1 MATITSVQEKDA
13 LLEDVFDDAIP
24 EGSMSVQQF
33 EQLLKN
39 SIRKHYEKQRS
50 GHLAECNQ

>member
-1 MATITSVQEKDA
+1 MTTITTIQDKDA
-13 LLEDVFDDAIP
+13 LLEEVDDAIP

-33 EQLLKN
+33 EELLKN
-39 SIRKHYEKQRS
+39 SIKKHYEKQRS